1 MTHRFQALLVAAI
14 WGVNFVVIDIGLRD
28 LPPLV
33 LTALRFVV
41 AAVPLVLLVP
51 RPTARL
57 RYVVGYGLVLGVLK
71 FGVLFTAMAAGM
83 PAGLASLVL
92 QAQALVSV
100 LLAAVLLRERP
111 TGWQVAG
118 VLVGSVGIG
127 MLAVGGGGRA
137 TLVGFALTLAAAVS
151 WAVANVVVRASGETR
166 PLSLLVWS
174 SLVPPI
180 PLLGLASVVDGP
192 GRVLD
197 AITGL
202 SWGGILAVLYVAYV
216 STLVG
221 FGLWNRLI
229 ATYSVARIARS
240 ACWCRCSGWPRPGC
254 SWGNGSASP
263 RRSPPGSS
271 LPGWPW
277 CCAGRP
283 VCRCSRPGSPDPGR
297 PSRRCGTAG
306 RVGRGRQ
313 LVAGN
318 RNSGGLRL
326 VSGCSSNLNEI
337 RSNAIWSKRDL
348 VETRSGRDEA
358 GSRHAVRDLH
368 RW

>member
-33 LTALRFVV
+33 LTALRFLV

-71 FGVLFTAMAAGM
+71 FGVLFTAMDAGM

-100 LLAAVLLRERP
+100 LLAAALLRERP

-180 PLLGLASVVDGP
+180 PLLGLAGVVDGP

-197 AITGL
+197 AVTGL
-202 SWGGILAVLYVAYV
+202 SWSAVLAVLYVAYV

-229 ATYSVARIARS
+229 AEYSVARVAPFSLLVPVFGLAASWVFLGERVGVTEAVAAGVILTGLALVLRR
-240 ACWCRCSGWPRPGC
+240 AAGPAVDPNAGVAVVTPGTD
-254 SWGNGSASP
+254 
-263 RRSPPGSS
+263 
-271 LPGWPW
+271 
-277 CCAGRP
+277 GR
-283 VCRCSRPGSPDPGR
+283 SRPQPAVLGAAHTGADPQG
-297 PSRRCGTAG
+297 
-306 RVGRGRQ
+306 
-313 LVAGN
+313 
-318 RNSGGLRL
+318 
-326 VSGCSSNLNEI
+326 
-337 RSNAIWSKRDL
+337 
-348 VETRSGRDEA
+348 
-358 GSRHAVRDLH
+358 
-368 RW
+368 